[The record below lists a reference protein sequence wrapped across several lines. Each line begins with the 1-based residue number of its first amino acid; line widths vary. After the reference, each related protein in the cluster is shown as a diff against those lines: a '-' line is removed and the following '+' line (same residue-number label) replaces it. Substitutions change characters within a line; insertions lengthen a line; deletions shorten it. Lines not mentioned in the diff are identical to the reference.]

1 MYHNLRAEMAR
12 AGVKV
17 SDIASSIDSTSKTV
31 WSKMRGNTSFSIDDC
46 QIIRDTFF
54 PECTLDYLFK
64 KTEEE

>member
-17 SDIASSIDSTSKTV
+17 SDLAEALDITEKTV
-31 WSKMRGNTSFSIDDC
+31 SKKMRGETSFTIDEC

-54 PECTLDYLFK
+54 SGCTLDYLFK
-64 KTEEE
+64 TGEE